1 MRSRRHWEKGNGT
14 VMEIFGMGGTSRQ
27 RKAFFAALVG
37 LIINLILGMVK
48 IFAGWQ
54 SGFLSV
60 IGDGFN
66 NITDVGAVILLMMT
80 FHYASKPSDK
90 EHPFGHG
97 RLEYV
102 NSTVMSAIILYVGIT
117 LLVES
122 VQKILHPEDSY
133 FSIWTASALTVGI
146 IAKLFLTWW
155 YKRAGENLKSEAFNA
170 YSADSFSDILSTT
183 GVLVAACVE
192 YFSGYHVDGI
202 MGVIMSL
209 FILYTGYG
217 IMKEALNSIIGAT
230 PDAEMYEKI
239 KTVILE
245 TPGVYGVHDLIV
257 HDYGPEN
264 HFASAHVELDSN
276 LTLVEGHELAE
287 TVMTKL
293 RNEFNIQAVVHADP
307 KAVSNPK
314 EMEYMRDLEAAIYR
328 TGLPVSYHDFFVVEK
343 EEGIYISF
351 ELELKGPCDKS
362 DEEMYQMILT
372 EILKSNPKYFIEM
385 MVDRNFISGKVYV
398 NRGGWNILL
407 NNCKAI
413 SVIARMVPAIF
424 IWISERKHE
433 CDKYDKIMKTEQCI
447 KICNYKYFHVRKPY
461 G

>member
-1 MRSRRHWEKGNGT
+1 
-14 VMEIFGMGGTSRQ
+14 
-27 RKAFFAALVG
+27 
-37 LIINLILGMVK
+37 
-48 IFAGWQ
+48 
-54 SGFLSV
+54 
-60 IGDGFN
+60 
-66 NITDVGAVILLMMT
+66 
-80 FHYASKPSDK
+80 
-90 EHPFGHG
+90 
-97 RLEYV
+97 
-102 NSTVMSAIILYVGIT
+102 MSAIILYVGIT

-133 FSIWTASALTVGI
+133 FSIWTASALIVGI

-155 YKRAGENLKSEAFNA
+155 YKRAGENLKSEAFNE
-170 YSADSFSDILSTT
+170 YSAVSFSDILSTT

-385 MVDRNFISGKVYV
+385 MVDRNFISGKVY
-398 NRGGWNILL
+398 GKSGIEH
-407 NNCKAI
+407 
-413 SVIARMVPAIF
+413 PA
-424 IWISERKHE
+424 E
-433 CDKYDKIMKTEQCI
+433 
-447 KICNYKYFHVRKPY
+447 
-461 G
+461 